1 MCTSFTFT
9 SQYNTTYL
17 ARTMDFAFEL
27 KAFPKVIPRNYQ
39 WETTYGQTFTFD
51 YGFVG
56 SAMKIDDVM
65 FADGINEKGISIAIL
80 NNNGF
85 ATYKPAPASHHI
97 NLGPESFIMW
107 LLGTNASISHL
118 KETIGN
124 VRLIDEQNPVLGK
137 TPAFHFIV
145 TDQTGQSI
153 VLVPNG
159 GKLILKDN
167 PVQVLTNHPD
177 LEWHYQNLQQYT
189 AFNTDSSAS
198 ITLGDKQVD
207 PIHVETNTEILPGG
221 YTSPARFVKTAY
233 FRQMIE
239 DTVDDTMRL
248 NNLFKLL
255 DTVSIPRGIV
265 LHEGQ
270 PHYTQ
275 YQCILDCEHL
285 TYYYKDYNS
294 SDIYTIQLTDV
305 LLDSKEEKT
314 YEIKPQLN
322 LKDITLSQHDSHHD
336 EGVD

>member
-1 MCTSFTFT
+1 
-9 SQYNTTYL
+9 
-17 ARTMDFAFEL
+17 MDFAFEL

-51 YGFVG
+51 YGFIG

-65 FADGINEKGISIAIL
+65 FADGINEKGLSIAIL

-153 VLVPNG
+153 VLVPKG

-189 AFNTDSSAS
+189 AFNFDPSAS

-207 PIHVETNTEILPGG
+207 QIHVETNTEYCLEVIPHQHVSL
-221 YTSPARFVKTAY
+221 
-233 FRQMIE
+233 
-239 DTVDDTMRL
+239 
-248 NNLFKLL
+248 KLL
-255 DTVSIPRGIV
+255 ISV
-265 LHEGQ
+265 
-270 PHYTQ
+270 
-275 YQCILDCEHL
+275 
-285 TYYYKDYNS
+285 K
-294 SDIYTIQLTDV
+294 
-305 LLDSKEEKT
+305 
-314 YEIKPQLN
+314 
-322 LKDITLSQHDSHHD
+322 
-336 EGVD
+336 

>member
-1 MCTSFTFT
+1 
-9 SQYNTTYL
+9 
-17 ARTMDFAFEL
+17 MDFAFEL
-27 KAFPKVIPRNYQ
+27 KAFPKVIPRGYH
-39 WETTYGQTFTFD
+39 WETSYRQAFTFD

-65 FADGINEKGISIAIL
+65 FADGINEKGLSIAIL

-85 ATYKPAPASHHI
+85 ATYKPTPASHRI

-107 LLGTNASISHL
+107 LLGTNASISQL
-118 KETIGN
+118 KETIDN

-153 VLVPNG
+153 VLVPKG

-177 LEWHYQNLQQYT
+177 LEWHYQNLRQYT
-189 AFNTDSSAS
+189 AFTSESTEPIAFSDN
-198 ITLGDKQVD
+198 QVN
-207 PIHVETNTEILPGG
+207 PISVESNTEILPGG

-233 FRQMIE
+233 FRQAIE
-239 DTVDDTMRL
+239 DAEDDTMRL

-265 LHEGQ
+265 INEEQL
-270 PHYTQ
+270 HYTQ

-322 LKDITLSQHDSHHD
+322 LKDITLSHHDSHHD
-336 EGVD
+336 KGVDSYV

>member
-9 SQYNTTYL
+9 SQYDTTYL

-65 FADGINEKGISIAIL
+65 FADGINEKGLSIAIL

-107 LLGTNASISHL
+107 LLGTNASISQL
-118 KETIGN
+118 KETIGS

-239 DTVDDTMRL
+239 DAEDDTMRL

-336 EGVD
+336 EGAD